1 MPFGE
6 DVDDM
11 IRCPNKSNVYII
23 LDNFFFDK
31 VIVYVNMF
39 YTGMKD
45 RIGVDQIMLILSQ

>member
-6 DVDDM
+6 DVDNM
-11 IRCPNKSNVYII
+11 IRCLNKSNVYII

-31 VIVYVNMF
+31 VIVNVNMF

-45 RIGVDQIMLILSQ
+45 RIGVNQIVLILSQ

>member
-6 DVDDM
+6 DVDNV
-11 IRCPNKSNVYII
+11 ICCPNKSNVYII

-45 RIGVDQIMLILSQ
+45 RIGVNQIVLILSQ